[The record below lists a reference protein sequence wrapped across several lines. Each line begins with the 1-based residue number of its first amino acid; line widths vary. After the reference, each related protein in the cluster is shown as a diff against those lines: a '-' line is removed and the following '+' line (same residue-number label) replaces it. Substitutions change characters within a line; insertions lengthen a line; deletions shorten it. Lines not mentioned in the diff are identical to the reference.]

1 MSLLRFV
8 TVAGVALG
16 LSLAPMVA
24 YAAHPANTHTTH
36 NLNLRTGPGM
46 GYPVQAVV
54 PAGAAID
61 INSCGVEWCHVYWGA
76 AAGYVA
82 GRYLATSVTVQVTP
96 LARFVVVH

>member
-8 TVAGVALG
+8 SAAGVALS
-16 LSLAPMVA
+16 LSLAPVVA

-46 GYPVQAVV
+46 GYPVQTVV

-61 INSCGVEWCHVYWGA
+61 INSCGVEWCHVYWGS

-82 GRYLATSVTVQVTP
+82 GRYLATSVTIQVSP
-96 LARFVVVH
+96 LARFH